1 MSDRHLRLDFFR
13 SLMEGDQD
21 KDLLIRRLRDHLLDV
36 CPTCREAFEEFMAG
50 DARAVGPTAL
60 PTDPLDAVEP
70 GDWEVGHLIEELAA
84 RGPQERLQVLMDRAP
99 YGLEVPDLARALC
112 EQARQEERTRA
123 LDWAKLAEDGVRL
136 LGEFPRD
143 AGSLALAVGFQ
154 GNALYRL
161 GQMQDS
167 LGRMDR
173 AWRILREAGID
184 DAEVSAE
191 LCGLTGSLYLGLDRY
206 AEAQGLLEEAEALYQ
221 DLQRE
226 EDRARV
232 LIKLGIAHDF
242 QGRPEMAYEV
252 TYQAIHLFRPWEN
265 PKLYVC
271 GFCNMARYLCSQGK
285 FDDALEVATVDE
297 AMVEEMDAGVRG
309 NYQWLLARI
318 HEGLGDDRTAERHF
332 RRARAVFLELENGY
346 DIAILSL
353 HLASICYRNYRRG
366 EALELASQA
375 LHLAKTHGLHPEAR
389 AALTLVTQTL
399 RSNAAAGY
407 TLAEVTRFLKTI
419 QDNPEARFASR
430 ADPKP

>member
-1 MSDRHLRLDFFR
+1 MSDGHLKLDFFR

-21 KDLLIRRLRDHLLDV
+21 KDLLIRRLRNHLLDV
-36 CPTCREAFEEFMAG
+36 CPTCREAFETFMAG
-50 DARAVGPTAL
+50 DARTVGPTAL
-60 PTDPLDAVEP
+60 PTEPLDAAEP
-70 GDWEVGHLIEELAA
+70 GDWDVGPLIEELASC
-84 RGPQERLQVLMDRAP
+84 GPEERLQVLMDRVP
-99 YGLEVPDLARALC
+99 EGSEVAALVRALC
-112 EQARQEERTRA
+112 ERARREDRA
-123 LDWAKLAEDGVRL
+123 AALGWAKLAEDGVRW
-136 LGEFPRD
+136 LGELPRD
-143 AGSLALAVGFQ
+143 GGSLALAVAFQ
-154 GNALYRL
+154 ANALYR
-161 GQMQDS
+161 
-167 LGRMDR
+167 MDR
-173 AWRILREAGID
+173 VQESLETMDRSWKVLRESGIEN
-184 DAEVSAE
+184 AEFTAE
-191 LCGLTGSLYLGLDRY
+191 LCSLTASLYLGLDRY
-206 AEAQGLLEEAEALYQ
+206 AEAQGFLEEAEAFYQ

-232 LIKLGIAHDF
+232 LVKLGIAHDF

-297 AMVEEMDAGVRG
+297 AMVEEMDAGVQG

-318 HEGLGDDRTAERHF
+318 HEGLDDDRTAERHF
-332 RRARAVFLELENGY
+332 RRARAVFLELGNGY

-389 AALTLVTQTL
+389 AALTLVTQAL
-399 RSNAAAGY
+399 RSRAAAGY

-419 QDNPEARFASR
+419 QDNPEARFA
-430 ADPKP
+430 PPTGPVP